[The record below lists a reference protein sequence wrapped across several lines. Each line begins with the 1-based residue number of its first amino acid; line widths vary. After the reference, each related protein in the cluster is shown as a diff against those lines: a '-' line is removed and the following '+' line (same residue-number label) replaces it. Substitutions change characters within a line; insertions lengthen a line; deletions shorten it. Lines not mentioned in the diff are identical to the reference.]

1 MTENAN
7 DWWGLDDIDAANLRA
22 ARGDTMT
29 AGRFNELYPVGTP
42 VNAYPAARPEDD
54 KDCARIA
61 TRTRTPAWVLSGH
74 TPVVMVEGH
83 GACIAL
89 THVDP
94 R

>member
-1 MTENAN
+1 VTVDQFNA
-7 DWWGLDDIDAANLRA
+7 
-22 ARGDTMT
+22 
-29 AGRFNELYPVGTP
+29 LYPIGTP
-42 VNAYPAARPEDD
+42 VTAYPGARPEHD
-54 KDCARIA
+54 KDCTSLV
-61 TRTRTPAWVLSGH
+61 TRTRTAAWVLSGH

>member
-1 MTENAN
+1 MTP
-7 DWWGLDDIDAANLRA
+7 AAVTLPHPNPEE
-22 ARGDTMT
+22 THMPES

-42 VNAYPAARPEDD
+42 VTAYPDARAEDD
-54 KDCARIA
+54 KGCTRLV
-61 TRTRTPAWVLSGH
+61 TRTRTAAWVLSGH